1 MKHKSQVK
9 NTVIITYNMYHINS
23 LYGKSIIQK
32 RTIITA
38 FWRGIIGVKFV
49 SIFGYFT
56 YRLYF
61 TWIYKGVSIK

>member
-9 NTVIITYNMYHINS
+9 NTVIITYNMYYISS
-23 LYGKSIIQK
+23 LYGESITQK

-61 TWIYKGVSIK
+61 TWIYRGVSIK

>member
-1 MKHKSQVK
+1 MKHKSKDK
-9 NTVIITYNMYHINS
+9 NTVITTYNMYYIS
-23 LYGKSIIQK
+23 GLYGKSITQK

-49 SIFGYFT
+49 SIFGYFS

-61 TWIYKGVSIK
+61 TWIYRGVSIK

>member
-1 MKHKSQVK
+1 MKHKSQAN
-9 NTVIITYNMYHINS
+9 NTVVTTYNMYYISS
-23 LYGKSIIQK
+23 LYGKSITQK

-61 TWIYKGVSIK
+61 TWIYRGVSIE